1 MIASWQLPAAVLGGG
16 AVGAGGFLLIREALP
31 AVPALGPAL
40 KRLHEPARSS
50 GAPAPVGGPSLLSRI
65 AGWIRVPQRDL
76 TLLGRTREQYLVSLL
91 LSGLIGLATP
101 PVASVIFAAAGIT
114 LPVGVPVAASLVFA
128 VLFVVVAHRDVIDKA
143 AKARAEFVRAVCTY
157 LDLVALQLA
166 AAHGPVQALEQAAT
180 VCDGWVF
187 QRIREALLR
196 AQMQMRFP
204 WAELRLMSQ
213 EIGVAELGDV
223 GAIMQSSGTEG
234 AQVQHTLREQADSL
248 RDQIRT
254 TDLARAESIT
264 SRLDIPGAALVFVLV
279 LFVLYPFMTRI

>member
-1 MIASWQLPAAVLGGG
+1 MIASWQLPAAVLGGA
-16 AVGAGGFLLIREALP
+16 AVGGGCFLLVREALP

-40 KRLHEPARSS
+40 RRLHEPVATNAVPPST
-50 GAPAPVGGPSLLSRI
+50 SLLSGVARR
-65 AGWIRVPQRDL
+65 IRVPQRDL
-76 TLLGRTREQYLVSLL
+76 TLLGRTREQYLISLL
-91 LSGLIGLATP
+91 LSALIGLATP
-101 PVASVIFAAAGIT
+101 PVAAFIFAAAGIR
-114 LPVGVPVAASLVFA
+114 LPVAIPVGAGLVCA
-128 VLFVVVAHRDVIDKA
+128 VLFVVVAHRDVIEKA
-143 AKARAEFVRAVCTY
+143 AAARAEFVRAVCTY

-166 AAHGPVQALEQAAT
+166 AAHGPVQALEQAAA

-196 AQMQMRFP
+196 AQLQMRFP

>member
-1 MIASWQLPAAVLGGG
+1 V
-16 AVGAGGFLLIREALP
+16 
-31 AVPALGPAL
+31 
-40 KRLHEPARSS
+40 
-50 GAPAPVGGPSLLSRI
+50 
-65 AGWIRVPQRDL
+65 RVPQRDL
-76 TLLGRTREQYLVSLL
+76 TLLGRTREQYVLSLL

-101 PVASVIFAAAGIT
+101 PVAGLVLAAAGVS
-114 LPVGVPVAASLVFA
+114 LPFVIPAAAGLVFA
-128 VLFVVVAHRDVIDKA
+128 GLFVFVAHRDVLDKA

-187 QRIREALLR
+187 ARIREALLR
-196 AQMQMRFP
+196 AQLQMRFP
-204 WAELRLMSQ
+204 WAELRVMSQ

-223 GAIMQSSGTEG
+223 GAIMQSSGSEG
-234 AQVQHTLREQADSL
+234 AQVQQTLREQADSL

-254 TDLARAESIT
+254 SDLAKAESIT